1 MQTSFFKTSRGKNS
15 TEPTTREPTHLY
27 QAKPS
32 WETYFIVIGSS
43 YQLQSTRMDTSVPC
57 SNILYGTIPPP
68 IPPRKQFKDRPNA
81 KVMYE
86 RATSLPAPSGILLE
100 ADHHWKH
107 TQRTQPTTQRFFGR
121 SYMAPTPS
129 ITTIQQIGIGI
140 AHAYS

>member
-1 MQTSFFKTSRGKNS
+1 MSATFR
-15 TEPTTREPTHLY
+15 
-27 QAKPS
+27 AK
-32 WETYFIVIGSS
+32 V
-43 YQLQSTRMDTSVPC
+43 
-57 SNILYGTIPPP
+57 N
-68 IPPRKQFKDRPNA
+68 RPNA

-107 TQRTQPTTQRFFGR
+107 TQRTQPTTRRFFGR

-140 AHAYS
+140 AHAYSSLLLKATQNFKISDATPGFDIFNFLLPRDQIDVIPNLDVDVN